1 MDYVSMLTAENAYM
15 LNSVWVLVAGIL
27 VFFMQAGFACMESGF
42 ARSKNAVNIWLKNL
56 CDF

>member
-27 VFFMQAGFACMESGF
+27 VFFMQAGFALYGKRLREIKKT
-42 ARSKNAVNIWLKNL
+42 R
-56 CDF
+56 